1 MQLFI
6 YFNYSPVVVDF
17 QITESLIKC
26 VNTTYRYVQIACI
39 NTQHLPLTDARELNK
54 ENQVHL

>member
-6 YFNYSPVVVDF
+6 YFNYSPVVADF
-17 QITESLIKC
+17 QITESLILKC
-26 VNTTYRYVQIACI
+26 VKTTYVQITCI

>member
-6 YFNYSPVVVDF
+6 YFNYSPVVADF

-26 VNTTYRYVQIACI
+26 VKTTDVQITCI

>member
-6 YFNYSPVVVDF
+6 YFNYSPVVADF

-26 VNTTYRYVQIACI
+26 VNTTYVQITCI

>member
-26 VNTTYRYVQIACI
+26 VNITYVQITCI

>member
-6 YFNYSPVVVDF
+6 YFNYSPVVADF
-17 QITESLIKC
+17 SITESLIKC
-26 VNTTYRYVQIACI
+26 VNTTYIQITCI